1 MRRSMPIMLL
11 AVLLAIVPGCG
22 DRNDLEEIT
31 LGLMLGV
38 DMDEQDRIVYY
49 LSSPVFSKEA
59 KKKNEEYAV
68 RAITMRESRGKL
80 DTLATGLT
88 VRGKVQLLLIG
99 KRLLQ
104 QKDWFS
110 LLDVVYR
117 DTKFAVNAKA
127 VAVDGAVSDVIFF
140 SPPDKPRLP
149 QHMVKL
155 IDTANR
161 RNITVKTTLQELHR
175 QKFEKGMTASISEV
189 KKDKDVVVK
198 GTALLDEHGNYTG
211 SLGSQETALLLMLQR
226 RTKGDLSLMFSIPSE
241 KDGGAID
248 TSQLNLEVNSLKV
261 DVRTAYEQDKFRF
274 DISVHMMFGLVER
287 LFRYDIREH
296 SAKLQRSIEEQ
307 MKKQLDGLMRKFQ
320 AEQIDP
326 IGLGLY
332 ARAHQYDAWKQV
344 QDDWG
349 GQMAKADINV
359 SVKVK
364 LKNMGAVK

>member
-1 MRRSMPIMLL
+1 MRRSLPIMLL
-11 AVLLAIVPGCG
+11 ALLIAIVPGCG
-22 DRNDLEEIT
+22 DRNDLEDIT

-38 DMDEQDRIVYY
+38 DMDEQGRIVYY

-68 RAITMRESRGKL
+68 RAATLRESRGKL

-140 SPPDKPRLP
+140 APPDKPRLP

-189 KKDKDVVVK
+189 RKVKDIEVK
-198 GTALLDEHGNYTG
+198 GSALLDEQGNYAD
-211 SLGSQETALLLMLQR
+211 SLGLQESALLLMLQR
-226 RTKGDLSLMFSIPSE
+226 RTKGELSLLFSIPSE
-241 KDGGAID
+241 KEGGAVD
-248 TSQLNLEVNSLKV
+248 TSQLSIEADSLKV
-261 DVRTAYEQDKFRF
+261 DVRTAYDQDKFRF
-274 DISVHMMFGLVER
+274 DINVHMVFGLVER
-287 LFRYDIREH
+287 MFRYDIREH
-296 SAKLQRSIEEQ
+296 TPKLQRSIEEQ
-307 MKKQLDGLMRKFQ
+307 LKKQLDGIVRKIQ
-320 AEQIDP
+320 LHKIDP

-349 GQMAKADINV
+349 EQMAKADIRV
-359 SVKVK
+359 SVKAI
-364 LKNMGAVK
+364 LKNMGAAK

>member
-1 MRRSMPIMLL
+1 MRRSVPIVLL
-11 AVLLAIVPGCG
+11 ALLIAIVPGCR
-22 DRNDLEEIT
+22 DRDDLEDIT

-59 KKKNEEYAV
+59 KKKNEEYEV
-68 RAITMRESRGKL
+68 RAQTMRESRGKL
-80 DTLATGLT
+80 DTMATGLT

-127 VAVDGAVSDVIFF
+127 VAVDGEVSDVIFF

-189 KKDKDVVVK
+189 KKDKDIVVK
-198 GTALLDEHGNYTG
+198 GTALLDEQGSYAD
-211 SLGSQETALLLMLQR
+211 SLGLQETALLLMMQK
-226 RTKGDLSLMFSIPSE
+226 RTKEELSLTFSIPSE
-241 KDGGAID
+241 KDGGLID
-248 TSQLNLEVNSLKV
+248 KSQLSLSPESVKV
-261 DVRTAYEQDKFRF
+261 DVRTAYERDKFRF
-274 DISVHMMFGLVER
+274 DISVHIVFGLVEHT
-287 LFRYDIREH
+287 FRYDIREH
-296 SAKLQRSIEEQ
+296 TPKLQRSIEEQ
-307 MKKQLDGLMRKFQ
+307 MKKQLDDIVRKFQ
-320 AEQIDP
+320 SDKIDP

-332 ARAHQYDAWKQV
+332 ARAYQYDAWKQV

-349 GQMAKADINV
+349 EQLAKSDINV
-359 SVKVK
+359 SVKAT